1 MRKALSA
8 ITAASLLLLL
18 GVGSIP
24 AGAVGEEGVYTISLS
39 STQQEDG
46 SWSHTALYEGEEV
59 PEYDYVWHADPSEVH
74 DEVKD
79 SPAEYYTGETS
90 DGSDPVYIAHDIYY
104 YPELDVDG
112 FQRENYD
119 GEMEWVYRYT
129 AEGYEDY
136 IFSTLPV
143 TGSTLPTQ
151 MMHSAEEAYENAVLH
166 ITQPGTYVL
175 EGEWHGQIWIDL
187 GDTDDTFTDEN
198 AKVTLIL
205 NGVDVTCT
213 VAPALVFYSV
223 YECDNTWEDQTSWS
237 EEVDTSDAG
246 ARVVIADGTENN
258 FTGTN
263 IYRILKTKYKDDTQ
277 TTQKKRLKIDG
288 TFYSYMSMEIEGGEL
303 GDGVLNINAGFEGLD
318 TELHLTLNSGNVH
331 IVSQDDGINVNED
344 GVSVVTIN
352 GGSLHIVAGVGSEG
366 DGIDSNGFLV
376 INGGVVISTANPAS
390 DSGLDSDKG
399 SYINGGYV
407 VATGSTMDWAESDSD
422 QVTMNLQFASMQ
434 DSDEAI
440 IITDLEDNVIF
451 AYDPDKDETT
461 GAYVRSYQG
470 AVISC
475 PQFQVGE
482 TYHVYV
488 GGDVEGTEVNGLY
501 DAATVT
507 GFTDQAKL
515 QSYTG
520 TDVGMGRPGGM
531 GGMGGGMGGGLNQQL
546 QGVTDNGDG
555 TITITQE
562 GAESILTM
570 LQQRNPDTTVTLE
583 DILACDTYQA
593 LMELAGMGG
602 MGDRPEGQFPQD
614 GEPGQFPEGME
625 PGQPPEGMEQFPE
638 GMEPGERPEGE
649 DPGQRP
655 GDTNQG
661 ETGPASTEFYM
672 TDKVNA
678 FSGVADADETAV
690 QTGFTD
696 VSPDSWYYEA
706 VSFVAEQGLM
716 TGTGSTTFSPGETT
730 TRGMVATILY
740 RLAGSPEGEDLSF
753 ADVAAG
759 QWYTA
764 GVSWAAANGVMEGDG
779 SRFAPEEVITREQM
793 AVLAYRYAQLQG
805 CDVAAAGDSL
815 SAYADGDSVSDWAAE
830 AMAWAVDA
838 GVLSGKDGS
847 LLDPQGQLTRAEAAQ
862 ILSNLVQALQTA

>member
-8 ITAASLLLLL
+8 ITAAGLLLLL
-18 GVGSIP
+18 VAGAMP
-24 AGAVGEEGVYTISLS
+24 AGAVGEEGVYTVSLS

-46 SWSHTALYEGEEV
+46 SWSHAALYEGEEV

-74 DEVKD
+74 DAVKD

-104 YPELDVDG
+104 YPELDEDG

-119 GEMEWVYRYT
+119 GEMEWVYHYT
-129 AEGYEDY
+129 AQGYEDY
-136 IFSTLPV
+136 IFSTLPIS
-143 TGSTLPTQ
+143 GSTLPTQ

-187 GDTDDTFTDEN
+187 GDTDDTFADES

-223 YECDNTWEDQTSWS
+223 YECDNTWEGQTVWS
-237 EEVDTSDAG
+237 EDVDTSDAG

-258 FTGTN
+258 FSGTN
-263 IYRILKTKYKDDTQ
+263 IYRILKTKYKDDTE
-277 TTQKKRLKIDG
+277 TAQKKRLKIDG
-288 TFYSYMSMEIEGGEL
+288 AFYSYVSMEIEGQEL
-303 GDGVLNINAGFEGLD
+303 GDGVLNINSGFEGLD

-352 GGSLHIVAGVGSEG
+352 GGSLHIVGGAGSEG

-407 VATGSTMDWAESDSD
+407 VATGSTMDWAESDSE

-434 DSDEAI
+434 NSDEAI
-440 IITDLEDNVIF
+440 IVTDLEGNVIF

-461 GAYVRSYQG
+461 GSYVRSYQG
-470 AVISC
+470 AVVSC

-501 DAATVT
+501 DPATVT
-507 GFTDQAKL
+507 GFTEQAQL

-531 GGMGGGMGGGLNQQL
+531 GGGMGPQF

-555 TITITQE
+555 TISITQE
-562 GAESILTM
+562 GVSAILTM
-570 LQQRNPDTTVTLE
+570 LQQWDPETTVTLE

-593 LMELAGMGG
+593 LMELAGLGG

-614 GEPGQFPEGME
+614 GGPGQPPEGMEPGQFPEGME
-625 PGQPPEGMEQFPE
+625 PGNRPEGME
-638 GMEPGERPEGE
+638 
-649 DPGQRP
+649 PGQRP
-655 GDTNQG
+655 GDTGQG

-678 FSGVADADETAV
+678 FSGVADADDTAI
-690 QTGFTD
+690 QAGFTD
-696 VSPDSWYYEA
+696 VSSDSWYYEA
-706 VSFVAEQGLM
+706 VSFMAEQGLM
-716 TGTGSTTFSPGETT
+716 TGTSGTTFSPDETT

-740 RLAGSPEGEDLSF
+740 RMAGSPEGEGFSF

-759 QWYTA
+759 QWYAA
-764 GVSWAAANGVMEGDG
+764 GVSWAAETGVMEGDG
-779 SRFAPEEVITREQM
+779 NRFAPEEVVTREQLV
-793 AVLAYRYAQLQG
+793 VLAYRYAQLQG
-805 CDVAAAGDSL
+805 CDVTVSENGL
-815 SAYADGDSVSDWAAE
+815 GAYADGDTVSDWAAE
-830 AMAWAVDA
+830 AMTWAVEQ
-838 GVLSGKDGS
+838 GVLNGKDGG
-847 LLDPQGQLTRAEAAQ
+847 LLAPQDQLTRAEAAQ
-862 ILSNLVQALQTA
+862 ILTNLAQVLQTA

>member
-1 MRKALSA
+1 MRKVLSA

-18 GVGSIP
+18 GAGSVP
-24 AGAVGEEGVYTISLS
+24 ASAAEGEGIYTISLS
-39 STQQEDG
+39 SAQQADG
-46 SWSHTALYEGEEV
+46 SWSHTALYEGEAV
-59 PEYDYVWHADPSEVH
+59 PEYDYVWHADPSQVH

-104 YPELDVDG
+104 YPELDEDG

-136 IFSTLPV
+136 IFATLPV
-143 TGSTLPTQ
+143 TGSALPTQ

-187 GDTDDTFTDEN
+187 GDTDDTFADES

-223 YECDNTWEDQTSWS
+223 YECDNTWEEQTTWS
-237 EEVDTSDAG
+237 EDVDTSDAG

-258 FTGTN
+258 FSGTN
-263 IYRILKTKYKDDTQ
+263 IYRILKTKYKDDTE
-277 TTQKKRLKIDG
+277 TAQKKRLKIDG
-288 TFYSYMSMEIEGGEL
+288 AFYSYMSMEIEGGEA
-303 GDGVLNINAGFEGLD
+303 GDGVLNISAGFEGLD
-318 TELHLTLNSGNVH
+318 TELHLTLNGGNVH

-352 GGSLHIVAGVGSEG
+352 GGSLHIVGGAGSEG

-376 INGGVVISTANPAS
+376 INGGVVISTANPAA
-390 DSGLDSDKG
+390 DSGLDSDRG

-407 VATGSTMDWAESDSD
+407 VATGSTMDWAESDSE

-440 IITDLEDNVIF
+440 IVTDLEGNVIF
-451 AYDPDKDETT
+451 AYDPDKDETA
-461 GAYVRSYQG
+461 GSYVRSYQG
-470 AVISC
+470 AVVSC

-488 GGDVEGTEVNGLY
+488 GGDVTGTEVNGLY

-507 GFTDQAKL
+507 GFTDQAQL

-520 TDVGMGRPGGM
+520 TDVGMGRPGG
-531 GGMGGGMGGGLNQQL
+531 
-546 QGVTDNGDG
+546 
-555 TITITQE
+555 
-562 GAESILTM
+562 
-570 LQQRNPDTTVTLE
+570 
-583 DILACDTYQA
+583 
-593 LMELAGMGG
+593 
-602 MGDRPEGQFPQD
+602 
-614 GEPGQFPEGME
+614 QFPEGME
-625 PGQPPEGMEQFPE
+625 PGQFPE
-638 GMEPGERPEGE
+638 GMEPGERPEGME
-649 DPGQRP
+649 PGQFPERMEPGERPEGMEPGGQFP
-655 GDTNQG
+655 GDAAQG

-678 FSGVADADETAV
+678 FSGVADAADAAV
-690 QTGFTD
+690 QTGFDD
-696 VSPDSWYYEA
+696 VAPDSWYYEA
-706 VSFVAEQGLM
+706 VSFMAGQGLM
-716 TGTGSTTFSPGETT
+716 TGTSGTAFSPDETT

-740 RLAGSPEGEDLSF
+740 RLAGAPEGEELAF

-779 SRFAPEEVITREQM
+779 SRFAPEEVVTREQM
-793 AVLAYRYAQLQG
+793 VALAYRYAQLQG
-805 CDVAAAGDSL
+805 YDAAADSGSL

-838 GVLSGKDGS
+838 GVLNGKDGGR
-847 LLDPQGQLTRAEAAQ
+847 LDPQGQLTRAEAAQ
-862 ILSNLVQALQTA
+862 ILTNLIQVLQTA